1 MFSSVKLVNIE
12 EDLNTAA
19 HTRKGEKIQFKS
31 CFTKCLNYFDF
42 IIKRN
47 HKLRSTLYSLHING
61 VCVTPWKGAEKGISH

>member
-19 HTRKGEKIQFKS
+19 HTRKGEKIRFKN
-31 CFTKCLNYFDF
+31 CFTKCVKYFDF
-42 IIKRN
+42 IIQRN

-61 VCVTPWKGAEKGISH
+61 VWRCVWGRCAVEK